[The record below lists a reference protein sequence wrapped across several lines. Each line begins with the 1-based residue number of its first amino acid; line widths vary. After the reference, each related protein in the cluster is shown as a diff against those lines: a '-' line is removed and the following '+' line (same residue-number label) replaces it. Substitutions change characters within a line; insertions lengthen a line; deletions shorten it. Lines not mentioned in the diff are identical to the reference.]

1 MTASDP
7 SGQSSPRRLI
17 DLRLTVYAAVD
28 DPPKRVVHLRAEAKA
43 TLAEGRAG
51 PETPIGLFLNG
62 QRLAMI
68 PTDEFGLAVFDRAV
82 DRPCFCDGLNQLV
95 ARTPGFAREAK
106 ASFHLQ
112 EPAVLFQRLRHRWAR
127 EIPLV
132 VYDFAAGEARKP
144 TRQDWETGCQR
155 RREGLVLE
163 ASLGCGGRL
172 LPLEGLVLEAHVE
185 TPAEDGTTCR
195 RRIAAAPIDAQGN
208 ATLTAADL
216 FVDLPEAVTAVPSAR
231 LVGSL
236 PQALFE
242 FEGGYRVL
250 PERPVE
256 LGQTLFGCGTA
267 VAWPTRWYLHVAERL
282 AAYEYALPRTELPA
296 DNNLHGKK
304 VLVSVAD
311 WPGTQHEVD
320 VEAGE

>member
-1 MTASDP
+1 MTP
-7 SGQSSPRRLI
+7 SGPSERRLSE
-17 DLRLTVYAAVD
+17 LRLTVYAAVD

-43 TLAEGRAG
+43 TLTEGTAG
-51 PETPIGLFLNG
+51 PDTPIGLFLNG

-68 PTDEFGLAVFDRAV
+68 PTDEFGLAAFDQAV
-82 DRPCFCDGLNQLV
+82 DRPWFCEGLSQLV

-127 EIPLV
+127 EIPRV
-132 VYDFAAGEARKP
+132 VYDFTAGEARKP
-144 TRQDWETGCQR
+144 TRQDWETGQWR

-163 ASLGCGGRL
+163 ASLACSGRL

-185 TPAEDGTTCR
+185 APAADGTTCR

-208 ATLTAADL
+208 ATLTANDW
-216 FVDLPEAVTAVPSAR
+216 FVDLPEAARAVPCVQLA
-231 LVGSL
+231 GSL
-236 PQALFE
+236 SQALFE

-256 LGQTLFGCGTA
+256 LGQTLVGYGTA
-267 VAWPTRWYLHVAERL
+267 VAWPTRWYLDAGPRL
-282 AAYEYALPRTELPA
+282 AAYEYASPRIELPA
-296 DNNLHGKK
+296 DNNLYGKTL
-304 VLVSVAD
+304 LVSVAD

-320 VEAGE
+320 LAVLNTE